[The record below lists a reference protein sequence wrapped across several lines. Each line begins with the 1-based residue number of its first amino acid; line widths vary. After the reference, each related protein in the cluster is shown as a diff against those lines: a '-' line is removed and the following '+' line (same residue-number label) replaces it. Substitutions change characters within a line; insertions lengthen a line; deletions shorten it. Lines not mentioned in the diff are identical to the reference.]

1 MKKLRV
7 GLPHILSMM
16 CFGCVLL
23 QSLPA
28 YATLCDFDVEE
39 RKSDI
44 ENFALPPTTC
54 GEGEI
59 VLVGLGPQQAKG
71 PACMQRADIADR
83 LRENLKRA
91 GLLVSWTNVSQT
103 DDNVII
109 LSGAKIGYVDP
120 PSLDLG
126 DVRLS
131 QFGYLEDGKKEKVVR
146 VHKVELEHDAFS
158 GAGFSLTGLRLYDL
172 GFLYPIEDKRVQNMD
187 DPDGILDPSAAITVD
202 RVEFGTDS
210 TAKIAIKNFCIDNS
224 GTFAPSE
231 DLTLKI
237 EDMTIDLSKTE
248 IPALKKMTAIY
259 DPVQRIALD
268 SLGQWDA
275 QAGVLTVSSFDFAG
289 INDPRTETGTSNV
302 GTFDFDLALKV
313 KGASGQLLKS
323 APNFGQ
329 MFIQKF
335 IFQPQ
340 TVALTLWLNAVSL
353 RAKMHCDFVFSPW
366 TKCVPAVTKY
376 FSQWIGD
383 SALTKKFID
392 VMYAA
397 TQGTND
403 IWIKGAP
410 VAPVT
415 LHNILEAAISGD
427 KRMLVSLNLTAAL
440 SNGDKYDA
448 IK

>member
-1 MKKLRV
+1 
-7 GLPHILSMM
+7 
-16 CFGCVLL
+16 
-23 QSLPA
+23 
-28 YATLCDFDVEE
+28 
-39 RKSDI
+39 
-44 ENFALPPTTC
+44 
-54 GEGEI
+54 
-59 VLVGLGPQQAKG
+59 
-71 PACMQRADIADR
+71 
-83 LRENLKRA
+83 
-91 GLLVSWTNVSQT
+91 
-103 DDNVII
+103 
-109 LSGAKIGYVDP
+109 
-120 PSLDLG
+120 
-126 DVRLS
+126 
-131 QFGYLEDGKKEKVVR
+131 
-146 VHKVELEHDAFS
+146 
-158 GAGFSLTGLRLYDL
+158 
-172 GFLYPIEDKRVQNMD
+172 
-187 DPDGILDPSAAITVD
+187 
-202 RVEFGTDS
+202 
-210 TAKIAIKNFCIDNS
+210 
-224 GTFAPSE
+224 
-231 DLTLKI
+231 
-237 EDMTIDLSKTE
+237 MTIDLSKTE